1 MKTQKMT
8 VGQALTIFLDN
19 QYINFDGKEYKFVE
33 GIFAIFGHG
42 NVVGFGEALAH
53 IKHNLKFIIGR
64 NEQGMAHAATAF
76 ARQNRR
82 LKIYACTSSI
92 GPGAINM
99 ITAAGTATANR
110 IPLLLLPGD
119 TFACRQ
125 PDPVLQQIEQESSK
139 LITANDSFKAVCK
152 YFDRVNRPEQ
162 LMTAMIN
169 AMRVLT
175 DPAETGAVCV
185 ALPQDVQ
192 GETYDFPKS
201 FLEKRTHY
209 ISRQYPNHNDI
220 KRASE
225 IIKKSKKPLII
236 CGGGVRYSFAD
247 ETLIDFSKKF
257 NIPIGETQAG
267 KGVLMS
273 EELYNLGGIGTTG
286 AIAANIIA
294 KESDLI
300 IGLGTRYSDFTTSSK
315 SQFKNANGFI
325 NININPFDVIK
336 LDAIQVKSDVK
347 LALESLKKEL
357 KNYKSEYTE
366 KYIKETKLKW
376 DKEYDRLA
384 NIKFDKNK
392 KFIPEIKNHDDESP
406 TKFFNECEGALP
418 QTTALALINKLI
430 DKKSII
436 VGSAGSLPGDL
447 QRMWKV
453 KYKDTY
459 HVEYAFSCMGYE
471 INGAFGAKL
480 AYPNREVYAMVGDGS
495 FIMGHSE
502 IASALAM
509 GIKINV
515 LLFDNAGFGCINN
528 LQRNNG
534 IISYGTEFKY
544 PNGNFQIID
553 FQKIAEGYGM
563 ISYKVKTPEE
573 LKNALEKS
581 KKENKSVLIDIK
593 VMPKTMTNGYES
605 FWRVGIA
612 QSSDKESVL
621 KAAKNQNDIKK
632 YLIQY

>member
-125 PDPVLQQIEQESSK
+125 PDPVLQQIEQGSSK

-480 AYPNREVYAMVGDGS
+480 AYPDREVYAMVGDGS

-509 GIKINV
+509 GIKINI

>member
-1 MKTQKMT
+1 MKTLKMT
-8 VGQALTIFLDN
+8 VGQALTTFLDN
-19 QYINFDGKEYKFVE
+19 QYVNFDGKEYKFVE
-33 GIFAIFGHG
+33 GVFAIFGHG

-53 IKHNLKFIIGR
+53 MKHNLKFIIGR

-82 LKIYACTSSI
+82 LKIFACTSSV

-99 ITAAGTATANR
+99 ATAAGTATANR

-125 PDPVLQQIEQESSK
+125 PDPVLQQIEQENSK

-175 DPAETGAVCV
+175 DPAETGAVSI

-201 FLEKRTHY
+201 FLDKRVHY
-209 ISRQYPNHNDI
+209 ISRQFPNHNDI
-220 KRASE
+220 KRACE

-236 CGGGVRYSFAD
+236 CGGGYSFAD
-247 ETLIDFSKKF
+247 EVLRAFSKKF

-273 EELYNLGGIGTTG
+273 DELYNLGGIGATG
-286 AIAANIIA
+286 AIAANIIS
-294 KESDLI
+294 KEADLI
-300 IGLGTRYSDFTTSSK
+300 IGIGTRYTDFTTSSK
-315 SQFKNANGFI
+315 SQFRNAKWFI
-325 NININPFDVIK
+325 NININSFDVTK
-336 LDAIQVKSDVK
+336 LDAIQIKADVK
-347 LALESLKKEL
+347 LALEYLKKEL
-357 KNYKSEYTE
+357 KNYKSGYTE
-366 KYIKETKLKW
+366 KYIKEVKSKW
-376 DKEYDRLA
+376 DKEYERLS

-392 KFIPEIKNHDDESP
+392 KFTPEIKNHDDEAP
-406 TKFFNECEGALP
+406 KKFFNECEGALP
-418 QTTALALINKLI
+418 QTTALALINKLVGR
-430 DKKSII
+430 DSII

-459 HVEYAFSCMGYE
+459 HVEYGFSCMGYE
-471 INGAFGAKL
+471 INGAFGVKL

-502 IASALAM
+502 IASALAI
-509 GIKINV
+509 GVKINI

-528 LQRNNG
+528 LQRSNG
-534 IISYGTEFKY
+534 IVSYGTEFKY
-544 PNGNFQIID
+544 PNGDFQIID
-553 FQKIAEGYGM
+553 FAKIAEGYGM
-563 ISYKVKTPEE
+563 VSYKVKTLEE
-573 LKNALEKS
+573 LKEALEKS
-581 KKENKSVLIDIK
+581 KKEKNSVLIDIK

-605 FWRVGIA
+605 FWRVGVA
-612 QSSDKESVL
+612 QTSNKETVL
-621 KAAKNQNDIKK
+621 KAAKEQNDMKK
-632 YLIQY
+632 NLIQY

>member
-1 MKTQKMT
+1 MKTLKMT
-8 VGQALTIFLDN
+8 VGQALTTFLDN
-19 QYINFDGKEYKFVE
+19 QYISFDGKEYKFVE
-33 GIFAIFGHG
+33 GVFAIFGHG

-53 IKHNLKFIIGR
+53 MKHNLKFIIGR

-82 LKIYACTSSI
+82 LKIFACTSSV

-99 ITAAGTATANR
+99 ATAAGTATANR

-125 PDPVLQQIEQESSK
+125 PDPVLQQIEQSNSK

-201 FLEKRTHY
+201 FLEKRLHY
-209 ISRQYPNHNDI
+209 ISRQFPNYNDI
-220 KRASE
+220 KRAAE

-247 ETLIDFSKKF
+247 ETLRAFSKKF
-257 NIPIGETQAG
+257 SIPIGETQAG

-273 EELYNLGGIGTTG
+273 NELYNLGGIGTTG
-286 AIAANIIA
+286 AIAANIIS
-294 KESDLI
+294 KEADLI

-315 SQFKNANGFI
+315 SQFRNAKDFI
-325 NININPFDVIK
+325 NININSFDAVK
-336 LDAIQVKSDVK
+336 LDAIQIKADVK
-347 LALESLKKEL
+347 LALESLTKEL
-357 KNYKSEYTE
+357 KNYKSDYTE
-366 KYIKETKLKW
+366 KYIKEVKLKW
-376 DKEYDRLA
+376 DKEYERLA

-392 KFIPEIKNHDDESP
+392 KFIPEIKNHDDDAP
-406 TKFFNECEGALP
+406 KKFFTECNGALP
-418 QTTALALINKLI
+418 QTTALALVNELV
-430 DKKSII
+430 DRDAII

-453 KYKDTY
+453 KFKDTY
-459 HVEYAFSCMGYE
+459 HVEYGFSCMGYE

-502 IASALAM
+502 IASALAI
-509 GIKINV
+509 GVKINI

-528 LQRNNG
+528 LQRSNG
-534 IISYGTEFKY
+534 IMSYGTEFKY
-544 PNGNFQIID
+544 TNGNFQIID
-553 FQKIAEGYGM
+553 FAKIAEGYGM
-563 ISYKVKTPEE
+563 ISYSVKTLEE
-573 LKNALEKS
+573 LKEALEKS
-581 KKENKSVLIDIK
+581 KKEKNSTLIDIK

-605 FWRVGIA
+605 FWRVGVA
-612 QSSDKESVL
+612 QSSNKESVL
-621 KAAKNQNDIKK
+621 KAAKEQNDMKK
-632 YLIQY
+632 HLIQY

>member
-1 MKTQKMT
+1 MRTLKMT
-8 VGQALTIFLDN
+8 VGQALTTFLDN
-19 QYINFDGKEYKFVE
+19 QYISFDGKEYKFVE
-33 GIFAIFGHG
+33 GVFAIFGHG

-53 IKHNLKFIIGR
+53 MKHNLKFIIGR

-82 LKIYACTSSI
+82 LKIFACTSSV

-99 ITAAGTATANR
+99 ATAAGTATANR

-125 PDPVLQQIEQESSK
+125 PDPVLQQIEQSNSK

-201 FLEKRTHY
+201 FLEKRLHY
-209 ISRQYPNHNDI
+209 ISRQFPNYNDI
-220 KRASE
+220 KRAAE

-247 ETLIDFSKKF
+247 ETLRAFSKKF

-273 EELYNLGGIGTTG
+273 NELYNLGGIGTTG
-286 AIAANIIA
+286 AIAANIIS
-294 KESDLI
+294 KEADLI

-315 SQFKNANGFI
+315 SQFRNAKNFI
-325 NININPFDVIK
+325 NININSFDAIK
-336 LDAIQVKSDVK
+336 LDAIQIKADVK
-347 LALESLKKEL
+347 LALESLTKEL
-357 KNYKSEYTE
+357 KNYKSQYTE
-366 KYIKETKLKW
+366 KYIKEVKLKW
-376 DKEYDRLA
+376 DKEYERLA

-392 KFIPEIKNHDDESP
+392 KFIPEIKNHDDDAP
-406 TKFFNECEGALP
+406 RKFFTECNGALP
-418 QTTALALINKLI
+418 QTTALALVNELV
-430 DKKSII
+430 DRDAII

-453 KYKDTY
+453 KFKDTY
-459 HVEYAFSCMGYE
+459 HVEYGFSCMGYE

-480 AYPNREVYAMVGDGS
+480 AYPNREVYAMAGDGS

-502 IASALAM
+502 IASALAI
-509 GIKINV
+509 GVKINI

-528 LQRNNG
+528 LQRSNG
-534 IISYGTEFKY
+534 IMSYGTEFKY

-553 FQKIAEGYGM
+553 FAKIAEGYGM
-563 ISYKVKTPEE
+563 ISYSVKTLEE
-573 LKNALEKS
+573 LKEALEKS
-581 KKENKSVLIDIK
+581 KKEKNSTLIDIK

-605 FWRVGIA
+605 FWRVGVA
-612 QSSDKESVL
+612 QSSNKESVL
-621 KAAKNQNDIKK
+621 KAAKEQNDMKK
-632 YLIQY
+632 HLIQY

>member
-1 MKTQKMT
+1 MKTLKMT
-8 VGQALTIFLDN
+8 VGQALTTFLDN
-19 QYINFDGKEYKFVE
+19 QYISFDGKEYKFVE
-33 GIFAIFGHG
+33 GVFAIFGHG

-53 IKHNLKFIIGR
+53 MKHNLKFIIGR

-82 LKIYACTSSI
+82 LKIFACTSSV

-99 ITAAGTATANR
+99 ATAAGTATANR

-125 PDPVLQQIEQESSK
+125 PDPVLQQIEQSNSK

-201 FLEKRTHY
+201 FLEKRLHY
-209 ISRQYPNHNDI
+209 ISRQFPNYDDI
-220 KRASE
+220 KRAAE

-247 ETLIDFSKKF
+247 ETLRAFSKKF

-273 EELYNLGGIGTTG
+273 NELYNLGGIGTTG
-286 AIAANIIA
+286 AIAANIIS
-294 KESDLI
+294 KEADLI

-315 SQFKNANGFI
+315 SQFRNAKDFI
-325 NININPFDVIK
+325 NININSFDAVK
-336 LDAIQVKSDVK
+336 LDAIQIKADVK
-347 LALESLKKEL
+347 LALESLTKEL
-357 KNYKSEYTE
+357 KNYKSDYTE
-366 KYIKETKLKW
+366 KYIKEVKLKW
-376 DKEYDRLA
+376 DKEYERLA

-392 KFIPEIKNHDDESP
+392 KFIPEIKNHDDDAP
-406 TKFFNECEGALP
+406 KKFFTECNGALP
-418 QTTALALINKLI
+418 QTTVLALVNELV
-430 DKKSII
+430 DRDAII

-453 KYKDTY
+453 KFKDTY
-459 HVEYAFSCMGYE
+459 HVEYGFSCMGYE

-502 IASALAM
+502 IASALAI
-509 GIKINV
+509 GVKINI

-528 LQRNNG
+528 LQRSNG
-534 IISYGTEFKY
+534 IVSYGTEFKY

-553 FQKIAEGYGM
+553 FAKIAEGYGM
-563 ISYKVKTPEE
+563 ISYSVKTLEE
-573 LKNALEKS
+573 LKEALEKS
-581 KKENKSVLIDIK
+581 KKEKNSTLIDIK

-605 FWRVGIA
+605 FWRVGVA
-612 QSSDKESVL
+612 QSSNKESVL
-621 KAAKNQNDIKK
+621 KAAKEQNDMKK
-632 YLIQY
+632 HLIQY

>member
-1 MKTQKMT
+1 MRTLKMT
-8 VGQALTIFLDN
+8 VGQALTTFLDN
-19 QYINFDGKEYKFVE
+19 QYISFDGKEYKFVE
-33 GIFAIFGHG
+33 GVFAIFGHG

-53 IKHNLKFIIGR
+53 MKHNLKFIIGR

-82 LKIYACTSSI
+82 LKIFACTSSV

-99 ITAAGTATANR
+99 ATAAGTATANR

-125 PDPVLQQIEQESSK
+125 PDPVLQQIEQSNSK

-201 FLEKRTHY
+201 FLEKRLHY
-209 ISRQYPNHNDI
+209 ISRQFPNYNDI
-220 KRASE
+220 KRAAE

-247 ETLIDFSKKF
+247 ETLRAFSKKF
-257 NIPIGETQAG
+257 SIPIGETQAG

-273 EELYNLGGIGTTG
+273 NELYNLGGIGTTG
-286 AIAANIIA
+286 AIAANIIS
-294 KESDLI
+294 KEADLI

-315 SQFKNANGFI
+315 SQFRNAKDFI
-325 NININPFDVIK
+325 NININSFDAIK
-336 LDAIQVKSDVK
+336 LDAIQIKADVK
-347 LALESLKKEL
+347 LALESLTKEL
-357 KNYKSEYTE
+357 KNYKSQYTE
-366 KYIKETKLKW
+366 KYIKEVKLKW
-376 DKEYDRLA
+376 DKEYERLA

-392 KFIPEIKNHDDESP
+392 KFIPEIKNHDDDAP
-406 TKFFNECEGALP
+406 RKFFTECNGALP
-418 QTTALALINKLI
+418 QTTALALVNELV
-430 DKKSII
+430 DRDAII

-453 KYKDTY
+453 KFKDTY
-459 HVEYAFSCMGYE
+459 HVEYGFSCMGYE

-480 AYPNREVYAMVGDGS
+480 AYPNREVYAMAGDGS

-502 IASALAM
+502 IASALAI
-509 GIKINV
+509 GVKINI

-528 LQRNNG
+528 LQRSNG
-534 IISYGTEFKY
+534 IVSYGTEFKY

-553 FQKIAEGYGM
+553 FAKIAEGYGM
-563 ISYKVKTPEE
+563 ISYSVKTLEE
-573 LKNALEKS
+573 LKEALEKS
-581 KKENKSVLIDIK
+581 KKEKNSTLIDIK

-605 FWRVGIA
+605 FWRVGVA
-612 QSSDKESVL
+612 QSSNKESVL
-621 KAAKNQNDIKK
+621 KAAKEQNDMKK
-632 YLIQY
+632 HLIQY

>member
-33 GIFAIFGHG
+33 GIFTIFGHG

-471 INGAFGAKL
+471 INGAFGTKL
-480 AYPNREVYAMVGDGS
+480 AYPDREVYAMVGDGS

-509 GIKINV
+509 GIKINI

>member
-1 MKTQKMT
+1 MKTLKMT
-8 VGQALTIFLDN
+8 VGQALTTFLDN
-19 QYINFDGKEYKFVE
+19 QYVNFDGKEYKFVE
-33 GIFAIFGHG
+33 GVFAIFGHG

-53 IKHNLKFIIGR
+53 MKHNLKFIIGR

-82 LKIYACTSSI
+82 LKIFACTSSV

-99 ITAAGTATANR
+99 ATAAGTATANR

-125 PDPVLQQIEQESSK
+125 PDPVLQQIEQENSK

-162 LMTAMIN
+162 LMSAMIN

-175 DPAETGAVCV
+175 DPAETGAVCI

-192 GETYDFPKS
+192 GETYDFPKL
-201 FLEKRTHY
+201 FLDKRVHY
-209 ISRQYPNHNDI
+209 ISRQFPNHNDI
-220 KRASE
+220 KRACE

-247 ETLIDFSKKF
+247 EALRTFSKKF

-273 EELYNLGGIGTTG
+273 DELHNLGGIGATG
-286 AIAANIIA
+286 AIAANIIS
-294 KESDLI
+294 KEADLI
-300 IGLGTRYSDFTTSSK
+300 IGIGTRYTDFTTSSK
-315 SQFKNANGFI
+315 SQFRNAKQFI
-325 NININPFDVIK
+325 NININSFDATK
-336 LDAIQVKSDVK
+336 LDAIQIKADVK

-357 KNYKSEYTE
+357 KNYKSGYTE
-366 KYIKETKLKW
+366 KYIKEVKSKW
-376 DKEYDRLA
+376 DKEYERLS

-392 KFIPEIKNHDDESP
+392 RFTPEIKNHDDEAP
-406 TKFFNECEGALP
+406 KKFFNECEGALP
-418 QTTALALINKLI
+418 QTTALALINKLVGR
-430 DKKSII
+430 DAII

-459 HVEYAFSCMGYE
+459 HVEYGFSCMGYE
-471 INGAFGAKL
+471 INGAFGVKL

-502 IASALAM
+502 IASALAI
-509 GIKINV
+509 GVKINI

-528 LQRNNG
+528 LQRSNG
-534 IISYGTEFKY
+534 IVSYGTEFKY
-544 PNGNFQIID
+544 TNGDFQIID
-553 FQKIAEGYGM
+553 FAKIAEGYGM
-563 ISYKVKTPEE
+563 VSYKVKTLEE
-573 LKNALEKS
+573 LKEALEKS
-581 KKENKSVLIDIK
+581 KKEKNSVLIDIK

-605 FWRVGIA
+605 FWRVGVA
-612 QSSDKESVL
+612 QTSNKESVL
-621 KAAKNQNDIKK
+621 KAAKEQNDMRKN
-632 YLIQY
+632 LIQY

>member
-1 MKTQKMT
+1 MKTLKIT
-8 VGQALTIFLDN
+8 VGQALTTFLDN
-19 QYINFDGKEYKFVE
+19 QYVNFDGKEYKFVE
-33 GIFAIFGHG
+33 GVFAIFGHG

-53 IKHNLKFIIGR
+53 MKHNLKFIIGR

-82 LKIYACTSSI
+82 LKIFACTSSV

-99 ITAAGTATANR
+99 ATAAGTATANR

-125 PDPVLQQIEQESSK
+125 PDPVLQQIEQENSK

-175 DPAETGAVCV
+175 DPAETGAVCI

-201 FLEKRTHY
+201 FLDKRVHY
-209 ISRQYPNHNDI
+209 ISRQLPNHNDI
-220 KRASE
+220 KRACE

-236 CGGGVRYSFAD
+236 CGGGVRYSLAD
-247 ETLIDFSKKF
+247 EALRAFSKKF

-273 EELYNLGGIGTTG
+273 DELYNLGGIGATG
-286 AIAANIIA
+286 AIAANIIS
-294 KESDLI
+294 KEADLI
-300 IGLGTRYSDFTTSSK
+300 IGIGTRYTDFTTSSK
-315 SQFKNANGFI
+315 SQFRNAKQFI
-325 NININPFDVIK
+325 NININSFDATK
-336 LDAIQVKSDVK
+336 LDAIQIKADVK

-357 KNYKSEYTE
+357 KNYKSGYTE
-366 KYIKETKLKW
+366 KYIKEVKSKW
-376 DKEYDRLA
+376 DKEYERLS

-392 KFIPEIKNHDDESP
+392 RFTPEIKNHDDEAP
-406 TKFFNECEGALP
+406 KKFFNECEGALP
-418 QTTALALINKLI
+418 QTTALALINKLVGR
-430 DKKSII
+430 DAII

-459 HVEYAFSCMGYE
+459 HVEYGFSCMGYE
-471 INGAFGAKL
+471 INGAFGVKL

-502 IASALAM
+502 IASALAI
-509 GIKINV
+509 GVKINI

-528 LQRNNG
+528 LQRSNG
-534 IISYGTEFKY
+534 IVSYGTEFKY
-544 PNGNFQIID
+544 PNGDFQIID
-553 FQKIAEGYGM
+553 FAKIAEGYGM
-563 ISYKVKTPEE
+563 VSYKVKTLEE
-573 LKNALEKS
+573 LKEALEKS
-581 KKENKSVLIDIK
+581 KKEKNSVLIDIK

-605 FWRVGIA
+605 FWRVGVA
-612 QSSDKESVL
+612 QTSNKETVL
-621 KAAKNQNDIKK
+621 KAAKEQNDMRKN
-632 YLIQY
+632 LIQY

>member
-1 MKTQKMT
+1 MRTLKMT
-8 VGQALTIFLDN
+8 VGQALTTFLDN
-19 QYINFDGKEYKFVE
+19 QYISFDGKEYKFVE
-33 GIFAIFGHG
+33 GVFAIFGHG

-53 IKHNLKFIIGR
+53 MKHNLKFIIGR

-82 LKIYACTSSI
+82 LKIFACTSSV

-99 ITAAGTATANR
+99 ATAAGTATANR

-125 PDPVLQQIEQESSK
+125 PDPVLQQIEQSNSK

-201 FLEKRTHY
+201 FLEKRLHY
-209 ISRQYPNHNDI
+209 ISRQFPNYNDI
-220 KRASE
+220 KRAAE

-247 ETLIDFSKKF
+247 ETLRAFSKKF

-273 EELYNLGGIGTTG
+273 NELYNLGGIGTTG
-286 AIAANIIA
+286 AIAANIIS
-294 KESDLI
+294 KEADLI

-315 SQFKNANGFI
+315 SQFRNAKNFI
-325 NININPFDVIK
+325 NININSFDAIK
-336 LDAIQVKSDVK
+336 LDAIQIKADVK
-347 LALESLKKEL
+347 LALESLAKEL
-357 KNYKSEYTE
+357 KNYKSQYTE
-366 KYIKETKLKW
+366 KYIKEVKLKW
-376 DKEYDRLA
+376 DKEYERLA

-392 KFIPEIKNHDDESP
+392 KFIPEIKNHDDDAP
-406 TKFFNECEGALP
+406 RKFFTECNGALP
-418 QTTALALINKLI
+418 QTTALALVNELV
-430 DKKSII
+430 DRDAII

-453 KYKDTY
+453 KFKDTY
-459 HVEYAFSCMGYE
+459 HVEYGFSCMGYE

-480 AYPNREVYAMVGDGS
+480 AYPNREVYAMAGDGS

-502 IASALAM
+502 IASALAI
-509 GIKINV
+509 GVKINI

-528 LQRNNG
+528 LQRSNG
-534 IISYGTEFKY
+534 IMSYGTEFKY

-553 FQKIAEGYGM
+553 FAKIAEGYGM
-563 ISYKVKTPEE
+563 ISYSVKTLEE
-573 LKNALEKS
+573 LKEALEKS
-581 KKENKSVLIDIK
+581 KKEKNSTLIDIK

-605 FWRVGIA
+605 FWRVGVA
-612 QSSDKESVL
+612 QSSNKESVL
-621 KAAKNQNDIKK
+621 KAAKEQNDMKK
-632 YLIQY
+632 HLIQY

>member
-257 NIPIGETQAG
+257 NIPIGETQSG

>member
-1 MKTQKMT
+1 MKTQRMT
-8 VGQALTIFLDN
+8 VGQALTTFLDN
-19 QYINFDGKEYKFVE
+19 QYVNFDGKEYKFVE
-33 GIFAIFGHG
+33 GVFAIFGHG

-53 IKHNLKFIIGR
+53 MKHNLKFIIGR

-82 LKIYACTSSI
+82 LKIYACASSI
-92 GPGAINM
+92 GPGAVNM
-99 ITAAGTATANR
+99 VTAAGTATANR

-125 PDPVLQQIEQESSK
+125 PDPVLQQIELENSK

-192 GETYDFPKS
+192 GEVYDFPKS
-201 FLEKRTHY
+201 FLEKRVHY
-209 ISRQYPNHNDI
+209 IVRQTPNYNEI
-220 KRASE
+220 KRASLS
-225 IIKKSKKPLII
+225 IKKYKKPLII

-247 ETLIDFSKKF
+247 ETLLNFSKKF
-257 NIPIGETQAG
+257 NIPVGETQAG

-273 EELYNLGGIGTTG
+273 GELYNLGGIGATG
-286 AIAANIIA
+286 AIAANLIA

-300 IGLGTRYSDFTTSSK
+300 IGIGTRYSDFTTSSK
-315 SQFKNANGFI
+315 SQFRNAKRFI
-325 NININPFDVIK
+325 NININSLDALK
-336 LDAIQVKSDVK
+336 LDAIQIKADVK
-347 LALESLKKEL
+347 LALQSLGREL
-357 KNYKSEYTE
+357 KNYKSEYKE
-366 KYIKETKLKW
+366 KYIKEIKSKW
-376 DKEYDRLA
+376 DKEYERLA
-384 NIKFDKNK
+384 NIKFDYDK
-392 KFIPEIKNHDDESP
+392 KFVPEIKNHDDEAP
-406 TKFFNECEGALP
+406 KKFFKDSKGALP
-418 QTTALALINKLI
+418 QTSALALINKSI
-430 DKKSII
+430 GGKSII

-447 QRMWKV
+447 QRMWKI

-471 INGAFGAKL
+471 INGAFGVKL
-480 AYPNREVYAMVGDGS
+480 AYPDREVYAMVGDGS

-502 IASALAM
+502 IASALAI
-509 GIKINV
+509 GVKINI

-528 LQRNNG
+528 LQRSNG

-544 PNGNFQIID
+544 PNGKFQVID
-553 FQKIAEGYGM
+553 FAKIAEGYGM
-563 ISYKVKTPEE
+563 ASYRVRTLEE
-573 LKNALEKS
+573 LKDAIEKS
-581 KKENKSVLIDIK
+581 KKENKSTLIDIK

-605 FWRVGIA
+605 FWRVGTA
-612 QSSDKESVL
+612 QSSNKETVL
-621 KAAKNQNDIKK
+621 KAAKEQNDMKK
-632 YLIQY
+632 HLIEY

>member
-1 MKTQKMT
+1 MRTLKMT
-8 VGQALTIFLDN
+8 VGQALTTFLDN
-19 QYINFDGKEYKFVE
+19 QYISFDGKEYKFVE
-33 GIFAIFGHG
+33 GVFAIFGHG

-53 IKHNLKFIIGR
+53 MKHNLKFIIGR

-82 LKIYACTSSI
+82 LKIFACTSSV

-99 ITAAGTATANR
+99 ATAAGTATANR

-125 PDPVLQQIEQESSK
+125 PDPVLQQIEQSNSK

-201 FLEKRTHY
+201 FLEKRLHY
-209 ISRQYPNHNDI
+209 ISRQFPNYNDI
-220 KRASE
+220 KRAAE

-247 ETLIDFSKKF
+247 ETLRAFSKKF

-273 EELYNLGGIGTTG
+273 NELYNLGGIGTTG
-286 AIAANIIA
+286 AIAANIIS
-294 KESDLI
+294 KEADLI

-315 SQFKNANGFI
+315 SQFRNAKDFI
-325 NININPFDVIK
+325 NININSFDAIK
-336 LDAIQVKSDVK
+336 LDAIQIKADVK
-347 LALESLKKEL
+347 LALESLTKEL
-357 KNYKSEYTE
+357 KNYKSQYTE
-366 KYIKETKLKW
+366 KYIKEVKLKW
-376 DKEYDRLA
+376 DKEYERLA

-392 KFIPEIKNHDDESP
+392 KFIPEIKNHDDDAP
-406 TKFFNECEGALP
+406 KKFFTECNGALP
-418 QTTALALINKLI
+418 QTTVLALVNELV
-430 DKKSII
+430 DRDAII

-453 KYKDTY
+453 KFKDTY
-459 HVEYAFSCMGYE
+459 HVEYGFSCMGYE

-480 AYPNREVYAMVGDGS
+480 AYPNREVYAMAGDGS

-502 IASALAM
+502 IASALAI
-509 GIKINV
+509 GVKINI

-528 LQRNNG
+528 LQRSNG
-534 IISYGTEFKY
+534 IVSYGTEFKY
-544 PNGNFQIID
+544 TNGNFQIID
-553 FQKIAEGYGM
+553 FAKIAEGYGM
-563 ISYKVKTPEE
+563 ISYSVKTLEE
-573 LKNALEKS
+573 LKEALEKS
-581 KKENKSVLIDIK
+581 KKEKNSTLIDIK

-605 FWRVGIA
+605 FWRVGVA
-612 QSSDKESVL
+612 QSSNKESVL
-621 KAAKNQNDIKK
+621 KAAKEQNDMKK
-632 YLIQY
+632 HLIQY

>member
-267 KGVLMS
+267 KGILIS

-480 AYPNREVYAMVGDGS
+480 AYPDREVYAMVGDGS

-509 GIKINV
+509 GIKINI

>member
-480 AYPNREVYAMVGDGS
+480 AYPDREVYAMVGDGS

>member
-125 PDPVLQQIEQESSK
+125 PDPVLQQIEQGSSK

-267 KGVLMS
+267 KGILIS

-480 AYPNREVYAMVGDGS
+480 AYPDREVYAMVGDGS

-509 GIKINV
+509 GIKINI

>member
-1 MKTQKMT
+1 MKTQKIT
-8 VGQALTIFLDN
+8 VGQALTTFLDN

-33 GIFAIFGHG
+33 GVFAIFGHG

-99 ITAAGTATANR
+99 VTAAGTATANR

-152 YFDRVNRPEQ
+152 YFDRVSRPEQ

-175 DPAETGAVCV
+175 DPTETGAVCI

-192 GETYDFPKS
+192 GETYDFPKR

-209 ISRQYPNHNDI
+209 ISRQYPNYNDI
-220 KRASE
+220 KRAAE

-247 ETLIDFSKKF
+247 ETLRDFSKKF

-273 EELYNLGGIGTTG
+273 DELYNLGGIGTTG
-286 AIAANIIA
+286 AIVANIIA

-315 SQFKNANGFI
+315 SQFRECKNFI

-357 KNYKSEYTE
+357 KNYKSSYTE
-366 KYIKETKLKW
+366 NYIKQTKQKW

-392 KFIPEIKNHDDESP
+392 KFIPEIKNHDDEAP
-406 TKFFNECEGALP
+406 KKFFNECGCALP

-480 AYPNREVYAMVGDGS
+480 AYPDREVYAMVGDGS

-502 IASALAM
+502 IASALAI
-509 GIKINV
+509 GLKINI

-563 ISYKVKTPEE
+563 MSYKVKTLEE
-573 LKNALEKS
+573 LKYALEKS

-593 VMPKTMTNGYES
+593 VMPKTMTDGYES
-605 FWRVGIA
+605 FWRVGVA
-612 QSSDKESVL
+612 QASDKESVL